1 MLRRAAARHRQSQAQ
16 SDDWRSANPLA
27 SDKLSHLGQ
36 ELRACYDSL
45 IEEPLPERLAGFVQ
59 VLDRRAKASRS
70 D

>member
-1 MLRRAAARHRQSQAQ
+1 MLRRTSGRNRLSQVE

-36 ELRACYDSL
+36 ELRACYDTL

-59 VLDRRAKASRS
+59 VLDRRAKGTRS
-70 D
+70 S